1 MRETFTRR
9 RVVAG
14 TTGLIAALAGC
25 GGESPAD
32 EDGPTD
38 SATGGGGTP
47 TPQQTPTVTA
57 TPQAVNADLA
67 DQTSVVARN
76 VVWHATEYDDTMRQI
91 RILANRVVGV
101 VSDLRGS
108 DSVTTAE
115 LTRLE
120 DATTA
125 MAEFVRQNVQPY
137 YPVSDTVANG
147 NNRFVQQVKLASER
161 GDTGALDTELQRTGT
176 FYRNY
181 TRRAFAETQFPN
193 DVVHERLYDLMTR
206 DDSTNVLFGLFH
218 PGGDY
223 VAVSHEDRTDDIKTD
238 GVPQHFHEFD
248 TGHVVATIVH
258 EHDEGTHTTSNHQSE
273 SVSGRVEPDGR
284 RVEPVDR
291 RVYAYNRETGRV
303 DILADTEPDKP
314 RMESNVANIDPYVPE
329 QTDIFG
335 PVRVDDANDEFYV
348 EFGYAEDPDEEASPF
363 ASSLVGQ
370 FQTFSTPGAAQD
382 AVEDLLA
389 GAVFEQGTGRIID
402 DRADARD
409 WRQVFY
415 TNDGTT
421 LYAYM
426 LAVGRVVVTL
436 APSRDEWDARAD
448 WPGPI
453 AESWLGDPTPLDT

>member
-32 EDGPTD
+32 EDGATD
-38 SATGGGGTP
+38 SANGNGGGTS
-47 TPQQTPTVTA
+47 TPQQTPTGTP

-67 DQTSVVARN
+67 DQTAVVARN
-76 VVWHATEYDDTMRQI
+76 VVWHATEYDDTMRQV

-101 VSDLRGS
+101 VSDLRSS

-137 YPVSDTVANG
+137 YPVSDAVANG

-161 GDTGALDTELQRTGT
+161 GDTGALDTELQRTAT

-193 DVVHERLYDLMTR
+193 EVVYERLYGLMTR

-238 GVPQHFHEFD
+238 GVPQHLHEFD
-248 TGHVVATIVH
+248 TGHVVATVVH
-258 EHDEGTHTTSNHQSE
+258 EPDEGAHTTGDHQ
-273 SVSGRVEPDGR
+273 D
-284 RVEPVDR
+284 EPVDR

-303 DILADTEPDKP
+303 DILADDEPDKS
-314 RMESNVANIDPYVPE
+314 RMESNAANTDPYVPE
-329 QTDIFG
+329 QTGIFE

-348 EFGYAEDPDEEASPF
+348 EFGYTEDPDEEASPF
-363 ASSLVGQ
+363 ASSLIGQ

-382 AVEDLLA
+382 AVESLLA
-389 GAVFEQGTGRIID
+389 GAVFEQGIGRIIE
-402 DRADARD
+402 DRADARE

-415 TNDGTT
+415 TRDGTT

-436 APSRDEWDARAD
+436 APSRDEWDARVD

-453 AESWLGDPTPLDT
+453 VESWLGDTTPLDT